1 MISFVK
7 ELDVKTAKYIRFLD
21 IHHKRLMTAYSR
33 RARIV
38 VVWLDGDKKKA
49 AEWVKANGLTK
60 VKLAVA
66 SSKNPKLKEW
76 KINTQNPHTV
86 VLLNRRTVLG
96 SYSDLDAASASRL
109 EKRMAKH
116 FKR

>member
-1 MISFVK
+1 VK
-7 ELDVKTAKYIRFLD
+7 ELDKKTAKYIRFLD
-21 IHHKRLMTAYSR
+21 THHKRLMKASSR

-49 AEWVKANGLTK
+49 LQWVQDNGLK
-60 VKLAVA
+60 QVKFAVA
-66 SSKNPKLKEW
+66 SSKCPKLKQW
-76 KINTQNPHTV
+76 KLNTRNPHTV

-96 SYSDLDAASASRL
+96 SYSDLDGASTARL